1 MIDRRA
7 LLGGLA
13 LSALLGGTAGAAPQ
27 QDEGPLLAEI
37 EAYLNGITTL
47 RARFTQLA
55 PSGAMSTGVLYLH
68 RPGRMRFDY
77 DPPSKI
83 LLIATDWRLVFVD
96 GSIRQVNTVP
106 LRQTPLGFLL
116 DTEVS
121 LEDEVEVTGL
131 RAGGGEIAVTVVRRG
146 EADQGQVTLYLGRQ
160 PVELRRWTVTDP
172 QGLVTT
178 VILDSL
184 ETGITLDQDLFRF
197 RDPEVFGWPEG

>member
-55 PSGAMSTGVLYLH
+55 PSGAMSTGMLYLH